1 MKLQKYLAAAGIGS
15 RRYCEQL
22 IGAGRVT
29 VNGVVAHIGQQV
41 TPGND
46 MVAVDGVA
54 VKSLPSRI
62 VIALNKP
69 RGALS
74 ACRRSRE
81 QGRLVTELVNLNARL
96 FPIGRLDRDSE
107 GLLLLTN
114 DGELAHRLAHPRY
127 GKEKEYMVTLDR
139 PFPLAAIRR
148 LIEGIKSEDGQLRA
162 LRITPVPPDATGYS
176 SVLSVV
182 LTEGHKRQL
191 RRMFGMLGYRVTSLR
206 RVRIADL
213 EIGNLKPGEW
223 RQLTEEELARL
234 IPR

>member
-1 MKLQKYLAAAGIGS
+1 MKLHRYLAAAGIGS
-15 RRYCEQL
+15 RRYCERL

-29 VNGVVAHIGQQV
+29 VNGAVAHIGQKVSPQSD
-41 TPGND
+41 T
-46 MVAVDGVA
+46 VAVDGVA
-54 VKSLPSRI
+54 VGSLPPRI
-62 VIALNKP
+62 VLAINKP
-69 RGALS
+69 RGVLS
-74 ACRRSRE
+74 ACRRCHE
-81 QGRLVTELVNLNARL
+81 QGTLVTELVNLNVRL
-96 FPIGRLDRDSE
+96 FPIGRLDRESE

-127 GKEKEYMVTLDR
+127 RKEKEYVVTLDR
-139 PFPLAAIRR
+139 PFPLAEARR
-148 LIEGIKSEDGQLRA
+148 LIEGIKAEDGQLRA
-162 LRITPVPPDATGYS
+162 VRITPVPPDATGYS
-176 SVLSVV
+176 SVLSVA

-234 IPR
+234 SPR